1 MCPTNILNHN
11 VFQLVQMAVHPR
23 NGIEFSCV
31 AVMFHLVRQY
41 RREFRVHC
49 VRDGRGRLQAI
60 LQQKAPLD
68 LVEEEERTGTLELIV
83 RDAHVD
89 DAILADE
96 VDQVVAVRVR
106 QFVVVCRNG
115 FDDLFGDFGKVADA
129 LGIFGQHN
137 GPARYYTV

>member
-1 MCPTNILNHN
+1 MASNSVVSLWCFISYANIGENS
-11 VFQLVQMAVHPR
+11 VF
-23 NGIEFSCV
+23 I
-31 AVMFHLVRQY
+31 
-41 RREFRVHC
+41 C

-68 LVEEEERTGTLELIV
+68 LVEEEECTGTLELIV

-89 DAILADE
+89 NAILADE

-115 FDDLFGDFGKVADA
+115 FDDLLGDLGKVADA